1 MGEPHQRPRQPPKA
15 PSAPEAGGSVAQSWQ
30 SGATSSDAVHRQP
43 SADQQTHERERA
55 RRNQLAPEPRLMPT
69 EASRAQPHPLAGSA
83 SSVGGGS
90 QGPVRSTPDAT
101 TWWPFESEPADP
113 GTKQRGWGGAVA
125 GGWHHVR
132 DGWGDSRW
140 QRAADVVL
148 VTALL
153 IVLGLTALLVIDPD
167 SVTGDSN
174 SSAASVGD
182 AGSGDSPAESKPGQ
196 GKTGV
201 QVVNRLRASNNL
213 EVTQWIKF
221 KAPKK
226 ELPLANRPAEIG
238 SSDASNVIRDVKVTV
253 DGREVDEQVG
263 PLASGERGTLTL
275 DKASRTFRLDYVVE
289 GAVQRSQPSTTGR
302 ALVDLNGLTV
312 RKASGPRLV
321 MVRPGDTGAVLS
333 LACGSSG
340 VAEPCG
346 REGDKGWSVRLSDTA
361 ADDDVVASVNLPTG

>member
-15 PSAPEAGGSVAQSWQ
+15 PAAPEAGGSVAQPWK
-30 SGATSSDAVHRQP
+30 SGATSSDAAYRQP
-43 SADQQTHERERA
+43 SPGQQEHERERA
-55 RRNQLAPEPRLMPT
+55 QRHQATPGPPPMPT
-69 EASRAQPHPLAGSA
+69 EVSRAKSQPVARPA
-83 SSVGGGS
+83 SSVGGGRH
-90 QGPVRSTPDAT
+90 GPVMSTQDAT

-113 GTKQRGWGGAVA
+113 ATKQRGLGGAVA
-125 GGWHHVR
+125 GGWGHVR
-132 DGWGDSRW
+132 TGWGDSRW
-140 QRAADVVL
+140 QRVADVVL

-167 SVTGDSN
+167 SLTGDSK
-174 SSAASVGD
+174 SSAASLGD
-182 AGSGDSPAESKPGQ
+182 AGPGDSPGESKPGQ

-201 QVVNRLRASNNL
+201 QVVSRLRASNTV

-221 KAPKK
+221 RAPRK

-238 SSDASNVIRDVKVTV
+238 DSDGSTVIRDLTVTV

-263 PLASGERGTLTL
+263 PLASGESGTLTL
-275 DKASRTFRLDYVVE
+275 DKASRTFRLNYVVE
-289 GAVQRSQPSTTGR
+289 GAVQRSQPSTSGR

-333 LACGSSG
+333 LACGSAG

-346 REGDKGWSVRLSDTA
+346 REGDKGWSVKLSDAA